1 MKNYTGFEIKD
12 WLEDIAFQKWV
23 YNQEADEFWQQF
35 LRDTPQQAT
44 NITQA
49 KVILLSVRG
58 ELDNIPE
65 VELKS
70 RVAEILA
77 AIPEEIPEYK
87 IPWWKGKWLRVAAV
101 LFLTIGIGLVK
112 LNWHKFSGSQ
122 EPYYTTIASLDRRE
136 ITEVVN
142 TTDHIKMVSLPDGSS
157 VILKKDA
164 RIAYPNQF
172 NETKREVYMLGEV
185 FFEVEKNQDQ
195 PFYVHTGNMI
205 TKVTGT
211 SFSIQANESDEAV
224 RLVVK
229 TGQVE
234 VSTSNGKIGNGAKG
248 KSLHLNPNQLVIM
261 QKKGQDLKTR
271 NVKNAVLLDL
281 SIESADFVFK
291 RTPLKDVF
299 KALEEAYGVT
309 FKFDASKISD
319 CSITAQLGDEPIFE
333 KLAMLSAVVNA
344 RYELKD
350 SQVSIYSNGC
360 KN

>member
-35 LRDTPQQAT
+35 LRDTPQQAS
-44 NITQA
+44 NVSQA
-49 KVILLSVRG
+49 RVILLSVRG

-65 VELKS
+65 FELKS

-77 AIPEEIPEYK
+77 AIPDEIQEYK
-87 IPWWKGKWLRVAAV
+87 VPWWRGNWLRVAAV
-101 LFLTIGIGLVK
+101 LLLTIGLGLVK
-112 LNWHKFSGSQ
+112 LNWHKFGTPA
-122 EPYYTTIASLDRRE
+122 EPYYATIASLNRGT
-136 ITEVVN
+136 ITEVIN
-142 TTDHIKMVSLPDGSS
+142 TTDHIKMVNLPDGSS
-157 VILKKDA
+157 VILKKNA
-164 RIAYPNQF
+164 RIAYPKQF
-172 NETKREVYMLGEV
+172 SEAKREVYMLGEI

-195 PFYVHTGNMI
+195 PFFVHTGNMI

-211 SFSIQANESDEAV
+211 SFSIQANESDDAV

-234 VSTSNGKIGNGAKG
+234 VSTTNEKMADGAKN
-248 KSLHLNPNQLVIM
+248 KTLHLNPNQLVIM
-261 QKKGQDLKTR
+261 QKTGQSLEKQ
-271 NVKNAVLLDL
+271 NVDNAVLLNL
-281 SIESADFVFK
+281 SIESTDFVFK

-309 FKFDASKISD
+309 FRFDASKIAD

-344 RYELKD
+344 RYELRD
-350 SQVSIYSNGC
+350 SLVSIYSNGC